1 MKKLKI
7 LKFITTLKIGYCV
20 KDDKYNIKKAQKY
33 KEKIKFVTIILNNK
47 MKVIVDSLEVKIK
60 KLISLYDKEKQ
71 ERESAVNKV
80 EKIKSDLIE
89 KQDVIKSLEEKIKL
103 IKMSKV
109 VSSSKEDNKKTK
121 QKINDYVREI
131 DKCIALLNK

>member
-1 MKKLKI
+1 MTNITSKKHR
-7 LKFITTLKIGYCV
+7 
-20 KDDKYNIKKAQKY
+20 KY

-60 KLISLYDKEKQ
+60 KLISLYTKTKEERELAVNEAERIQKDLNKKQ
-71 ERESAVNKV
+71 E
-80 EKIKSDLIE
+80 
-89 KQDVIKSLEEKIKL
+89 VIKDLEEKIKL

-109 VSSSKEDNKKTK
+109 VNSSKEDNKKTK